1 MSGLKGQAYLSTCIG
16 VCQTYRGR
24 GLEVSVWSE
33 MPGQIASA
41 HDGAKKKLRPA
52 VVDSRRKIAETQRD
66 YVNGGS

>member
-1 MSGLKGQAYLSTCIG
+1 M
-16 VCQTYRGR
+16 
-24 GLEVSVWSE
+24 EVISVRSE